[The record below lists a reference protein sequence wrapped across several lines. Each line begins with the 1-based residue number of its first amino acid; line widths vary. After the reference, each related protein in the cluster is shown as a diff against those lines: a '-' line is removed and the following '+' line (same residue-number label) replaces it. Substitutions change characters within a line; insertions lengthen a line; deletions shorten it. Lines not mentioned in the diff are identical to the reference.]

1 MSKEEKMLILEM
13 VSQGK
18 ITPEQGVELLKAVG
32 YSKGPAAF
40 ESVDKAAGKK
50 AEKAI
55 VTPEEAAARAEKRAE
70 EVAGSVKKRFN
81 EIERDVDS
89 IGQTAGNIGKLIS
102 QMFGGSFLA
111 GGPAFEFT
119 DEIQGDLPK
128 DGEIEVILRTSNG
141 RIVVES
147 WDRPGYSLTVKKR
160 GNAGSEDEARKILED
175 SYDFKQNGL
184 TLDGRAKD
192 GIGSG
197 LRNISVAFYLKVPE
211 SRKTS
216 VNLDTANGRI
226 VVERVSGDSCIADTA
241 NGRIIMTECNFNDSK
256 LNTANGRIEYQG
268 TAGRLVAGSANGR
281 INTCLSG
288 TGDWQFNTANGRIEV
303 EIRKEQGSAYEVDLS
318 SNVGTVTV
326 EGIDDAEVIVDEAR
340 RYTGGRRY
348 MARSRGFESAEA
360 KGYVKASASVGK
372 IGVRFVS
379 KGELE

>member
-1 MSKEEKMLILEM
+1 MENH
-13 VSQGK
+13 
-18 ITPEQGVELLKAVG
+18 IT
-32 YSKGPAAF
+32 
-40 ESVDKAAGKK
+40 
-50 AEKAI
+50 
-55 VTPEEAAARAEKRAE
+55 
-70 EVAGSVKKRFN
+70 
-81 EIERDVDS
+81 DVRR
-89 IGQTAGNIGKLIS
+89 QFLR
-102 QMFGGSFLA
+102 GGHQ
-111 GGPAFEFT
+111 FEFT
-119 DEIQGDLPK
+119 DEIHGDLPE

-147 WDRPGYSLTVKKR
+147 WERPGYSLTVKKR

-175 SYDFKQNGL
+175 SYDFKQDGL
-184 TLDGRAKD
+184 ALDGRAKD

-197 LRNISVAFYLKVPE
+197 LRNTSVAFYLKVPE

-226 VVERVSGDSCIADTA
+226 VVDRVSGNTCIADSA

-281 INTCLSG
+281 INTGLSG

-318 SNVGTVTV
+318 SNVGKVTV
-326 EGIDDAEVIVDEAR
+326 EGIDDAEVIVDEAS

-348 MARSRGFESAEA
+348 KARSRGFESAES
-360 KGYVKASASVGK
+360 KGYVKLLPA
-372 IGVRFVS
+372 
-379 KGELE
+379 